1 MQKIVSYVLSC
12 LLGLLLTGCYENDSS
27 APDMVDPWLRERTPV
42 SFRLESQIGAAVI
55 TDDWRHDDSGA
66 ISVQLVLGSIADM
79 SRVQVTE
86 IEFAYNAT
94 ASVRP
99 GSTLDLSSG
108 GDSFVVTAENG
119 EQRTY
124 TVTYTVFKE
133 PFEGVY
139 VHDPIAG
146 ILDGT
151 APKSS
156 MVVFGG
162 WDGGEIISTAMDK
175 SWHWGDGYT
184 PADEED
190 NIVSIRLSRVDGTSG
205 TSYGTCLNLAGDDG
219 KWANYLFQNNAEKD
233 VNSYYR
239 IVPKGKSRWSKDSSG
254 TVSFYEWED
263 AEYAEPLYTMTVLE
277 AGTHGLAGGKT
288 FTVNDTAFGR
298 GFPGPYDWEVN
309 TNWDDDRWLVHNIRN
324 TFWTML
330 KSSDSALENHTELL
344 EAEY

>member
-12 LLGLLLTGCYENDSS
+12 LLGLLLTGCYEHDSS

-151 APKSS
+151 APQE
-156 MVVFGG
+156 F
-162 WDGGEIISTAMDK
+162 DGRFR
-175 SWHWGDGYT
+175 
-184 PADEED
+184 
-190 NIVSIRLSRVDGTSG
+190 RL
-205 TSYGTCLNLAGDDG
+205 
-219 KWANYLFQNNAEKD
+219 
-233 VNSYYR
+233 
-239 IVPKGKSRWSKDSSG
+239 
-254 TVSFYEWED
+254 
-263 AEYAEPLYTMTVLE
+263 
-277 AGTHGLAGGKT
+277 
-288 FTVNDTAFGR
+288 GR
-298 GFPGPYDWEVN
+298 
-309 TNWDDDRWLVHNIRN
+309 R
-324 TFWTML
+324 
-330 KSSDSALENHTELL
+330 
-344 EAEY
+344 